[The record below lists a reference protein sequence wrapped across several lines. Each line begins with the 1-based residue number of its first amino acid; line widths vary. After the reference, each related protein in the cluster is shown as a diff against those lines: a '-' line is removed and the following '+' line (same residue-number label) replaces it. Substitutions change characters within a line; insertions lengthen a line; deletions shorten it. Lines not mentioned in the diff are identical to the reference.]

1 MGKLIQCS
9 SGIAEHPYC
18 FPMTKTRVYSIEEV
32 CYYIRNNIYMM
43 QEEVFDLDFAGWL
56 REELKMETVAGKLE
70 NMRKDHNNLKDIVV
84 TLCCSCDYYTEE
96 EIDELIS
103 IMDETQNLSAWG
115 RRKIKADN
123 YLECGSLDQARKE
136 YEGILKCDDMLHATQ
151 EEYGMVYHSLGVAC
165 AGLGEFKL
173 ASANFLKAYE
183 KNRKLESM
191 QSYLYALRLGNMEDE
206 YEKAVKELELSRE
219 QQVFI
224 RAQYDEAVHQSRE
237 SRNCRQIGRINSMQG
252 KERRDEFTAR
262 VDETIG
268 QWKKEY
274 RQEIGM

>member
-9 SGIAEHPYC
+9 SRIAEHPYC

-43 QEEVFDLDFAGWL
+43 QEEVFDLDFVHWL
-56 REELKMETVAGKLE
+56 REELRMETVAGKLE
-70 NMRKDHNNLKDIVV
+70 NMRRDHNNLKDIVV

-96 EIDELIS
+96 EIDALIS
-103 IMDETQNLSAWG
+103 IMDETQNLPAWG

-123 YLECGSLDQARKE
+123 FLECGSLNQARIE
-136 YEGILKCDDMLHATQ
+136 YEGILKCDDMLHADQ

-173 ASANFLKAYE
+173 AAANFLKAYE
-183 KNRKLESM
+183 KNRKMESL
-191 QSYLYALRLGNMEDE
+191 QSYLYALRLGNLEEE

-224 RAQYDEAVHQSRE
+224 HAQYEEAVYQSRE
-237 SRNCRQIGRINSMQG
+237 GRSSRHIGRIRDMHG
-252 KERRDEFTAR
+252 KGRQKEFTDR
-262 VDETIG
+262 VEETIA
-268 QWKKEY
+268 QWKEEY
-274 RQEIGM
+274 RREMGI